1 MMTDFVQDVVSL
13 VSMSSF
19 LITVSLWIGAL

>member
-1 MMTDFVQDVVSL
+1 MADFVQDVVSL